1 MARFHNPAERP
12 YKLPDLCTTLDTT
25 LHDIT
30 IACVYCRR
38 PLQQTE
44 VYEFAFSDLYVVY
57 RDGEPLAACQSCI
70 KFYAKI
76 RELRYYSD
84 SVYGTTLENITNTK
98 LYNLLIRCMCC
109 LKPLCPAEKLRHL
122 NSKRRFHKIAGSYT
136 GQCRRCWTTKR
147 EDRRLTR
154 RETQV

>member
-44 VYEFAFSDLYVVY
+44 VYEFAFSYLYVVY

-98 LYNLLIRCMCC
+98 LYNLSIRCMCC

>member
-44 VYEFAFSDLYVVY
+44 VYEFAFSDLFVVY

-98 LYNLLIRCMCC
+98 LYNLSIRCMCC

>member
-38 PLQQTE
+38 LLQQTE

-98 LYNLLIRCMCC
+98 LYNLSIRCMCC

-147 EDRRLTR
+147 EDRRLAR